1 MQGPGKS
8 LMIVLM
14 IVLML
19 PLRSFGAD
27 AIRLK
32 YGLSLY
38 ADEKGIGLNQPEGV
52 ACGENRLIVADTG
65 NGRLIVYALQGGEP
79 TGGKEIK
86 LSQVLYPQRVRI
98 SSKGDI
104 LVLDGRQ
111 RKVSRLS
118 PEGAFRQHVEMSG
131 LPTESMVV
139 PAGIDLDG
147 NDNLYVL
154 DILAGRVLVFGADGK
169 FQRQIDFPK
178 SFGFFTDLA
187 VDQKGTVFLVDAVDA
202 VVYSNAKDP
211 AVLSPFTG
219 TLKNDLKFA
228 GSIALD
234 SAGTLFITDQNS
246 GGVIVVGKDGAVRAR
261 LLTLGWKEGA
271 VRYPSQ
277 LCVDKAGDLFVA
289 DRANNRIQE
298 FVPLK

>member
-1 MQGPGKS
+1 MRGSGKS
-8 LMIVLM
+8 FLIVLM
-14 IVLML
+14 IVLLL

-27 AIRLK
+27 VIRLK

-38 ADEKGIGLNQPEGV
+38 TDEKGAGLNQPEGV
-52 ACGENRLIVADTG
+52 ACGEDRLIVADTG
-65 NGRLIVYALQGGEP
+65 GGRLIFYTLKGGDP

-86 LSQVLYPQRVRI
+86 LPQVVYPQRVRI
-98 SSKGDI
+98 SAKGDI
-104 LVLDGRQ
+104 FVLDGRL

-118 PEGAFRQHVEMSG
+118 PDGVFKQNVEM
-131 LPTESMVV
+131 TEGMVV
-139 PAGIDLDG
+139 PAGIDVDG

-169 FQRQIDFPK
+169 FQRQINFPK
-178 SFGFFTDLA
+178 SFGFFADLA

-211 AVLSPFTG
+211 AVFSPFTG

-228 GSIALD
+228 GSITLD
-234 SAGTLFITDQNS
+234 SDGTLYITDQNS
-246 GGVIVVGKDGAVRAR
+246 GGVVVVGKDGTVRAR
-261 LLTLGWKEGA
+261 LLTLGWKEGT

-277 LCVDKAGDLFVA
+277 LCVDKAGNLFVA

-298 FVPLK
+298 FTPLK